1 MQNENHLLAI
11 KKNRNSDDQC
21 KQGDAV
27 SNEVDCIWNNLDTA
41 LYLWHA
47 EISAEAVVGIVAPIT
62 V

>member
-11 KKNRNSDDQC
+11 KKNRNCDDQC

-41 LYLWHA
+41 LDLWHA

>member
-1 MQNENHLLAI
+1 MQNENYLLAI
-11 KKNRNSDDQC
+11 KKDRNGDDQC

-27 SNEVDCIWNNLDTA
+27 SNEVDRVWNNLDTA
-41 LYLWHA
+41 LDLWHA